1 MNGFP
6 LVWPPGPFS
15 YGRRVAIA
23 LGLSDRDIN
32 QTSDKGKGF
41 NFGRL
46 HVTWERRI
54 VSFSSPTV
62 ARWRGNSFTTKEAAL
77 LTGASFKKLKHI
89 EQNGLCAICKKE
101 LPLKYS
107 EMDRTNASAGYTR
120 ENTRLLHR
128 ECHVADQAANG
139 YR

>member
-1 MNGFP
+1 MYTPQDEKRLYEQAKN
-6 LVWPPGPFS
+6 LLSAADAHSSEKV
-15 YGRRVAIA
+15 IA
-23 LGLSDRDIN
+23 QLKEVIN
-32 QTSDKGKGF
+32 YADWKYYVQSEPVLADFEYDT
-41 NFGRL
+41 L
-46 HVTWERRI
+46 
-54 VSFSSPTV
+54 
-62 ARWRGNSFTTKEAAL
+62 
-77 LTGASFKKLKHI
+77 FKKLKHI